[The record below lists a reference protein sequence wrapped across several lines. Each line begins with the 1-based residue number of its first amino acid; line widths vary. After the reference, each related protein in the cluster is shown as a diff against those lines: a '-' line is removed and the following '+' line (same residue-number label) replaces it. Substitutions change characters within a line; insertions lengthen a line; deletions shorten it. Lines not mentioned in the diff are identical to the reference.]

1 MKEVPEL
8 HSFTFIVSFSFF
20 NQEFISFKIYCLFPV
35 VCACVCGARKWGRH
49 TTPALGKAFVVLIPV
64 RFHNALSLPF
74 SAPSRECLSTWPFR
88 PLIWF
93 RGPHPCAFSQC
104 SVLTLF
110 LCILGMPLHLTLST
124 SHLISWSSSLCVF
137 TMLCPY
143 PFLCILGMP
152 LHLTLSTSHLI
163 FAPSGPLFIASS
175 ANCNSAPVFFVFQ
188 TSSHEL
194 SYLIAAVFSCTLYR
208 AWSPNILILPVK
220 SMAEEGYTLES
231 HIHLTYYW
239 AESVWVLWGARATVI
254 RCKPH
259 LLVLLSFWLYI
270 FS

>member
-93 RGPHPCAFSQC
+93 RGPHPCAFSQS
-104 SVLTLF
+104 SVLTL
-110 LCILGMPLHLTLST
+110 
-124 SHLISWSSSLCVF
+124 
-137 TMLCPY
+137 
-143 PFLCILGMP
+143 FLCILGMP